1 MKLKIKE
8 KKTKFYQNKNF
19 YLLLMVLAT
28 LLMSVGYSTVNSVS
42 FDLNGEASIK
52 SSPGIYV
59 YNAQI
64 AQGTNGTNPNDS
76 RITMLYN
83 DVMKSVVV
91 LGDNTNST
99 LTLNVTIYNTLS
111 YDTIFTGI
119 THSENFYSNNNI
131 TYDVNGI
138 TVGTILPA
146 NSSTSFT
153 MVFRYDGNDVS
164 NNTLVSYLK
173 FNFEKFYTI
182 TYNNIN
188 TTNKNYPTYILE
200 SESTKTVT
208 FTGDIPYD
216 IEVTPNGAGS
226 YNQSTHVATLTNVHQ
241 NISINRYYSITY
253 HLNGGTNPPNQ
264 PTRYLHGANE
274 AILDASKTDYVF
286 VGWYENSGFTG
297 SPIINTNGLSRNL
310 NLYAKFLTGV
320 IAITNVSLSDYSNLQ
335 NPVNPSFTND
345 SVSFDL
351 NFSVLNNSSL
361 DDDYYAEYDV
371 TITNDTLEDYSFA
384 SSIFTPSV
392 ATSTNTDMDVEYI
405 IDGIEAGDIIPS
417 EDSAT
422 FKIRI
427 VMYPKAT
434 GNYNVTGGTD
444 IVVEED
450 GTQTGNLNASI
461 PKNSQIDLRGS
472 TVRDKVTVTVVNDY
486 DESKTFTFTI
496 SNSNFK
502 LVNSNGTAIGN
513 FTISASTTD
522 TYDIY
527 IERKS
532 GVTFATTQQSVNMV
546 FSTGSGN
553 ASLGNVKILVDQDTT
568 LLDDDA
574 PIISNV
580 TVNVSNTSGNATISW
595 NATDVSSIDY
605 FLIDAYDTSDQ
616 LAYSYQTS
624 NATTSYTATG
634 IAEGTYYFKVYGVD
648 SKGNNGK
655 VQATSCSTS
664 ASGPC
669 ARSANTLCKWVF
681 DVTYSLGN
689 NVTKRSGNNT
699 VNRGATLTASFS
711 ASGLGASLNNPT
723 ITMGGNQ
730 LSSSDYTWSSG
741 NLSIPNVTGDLV
753 INITASC
760 LIEGTKVLLAN
771 GKYKNVEDITY
782 NDLLYVWNYETGSL
796 VKEYPIWIEKK
807 NATKFYQKTTFSDGT
822 ILKTLGYHG
831 VFSPTYNEFISVDDI
846 ERFKI
851 GTKITKVEKGKLKEV
866 TVKKI
871 EFINEKVNYYHV
883 VSSRYYNIIAND
895 ILTTDGTVILSNLYG
910 FSKNITWN
918 KKIRNSIIK
927 DKNNL
932 YSYDDFSD
940 IMPYYMFDGLRA
952 EEGKYLSKYG
962 LTKEMFKYYL
972 INNQLNENML
982 LSVPTNSNGKRM
994 WMVTTDYD
1002 NVKNINKYLH
1012 EEGSYYRLP
1021 NIFGV
1026 KSWYSTSE
1034 DKYYAP
1040 NELVRVNHSL
1050 HFMPI
1055 K

>member
-1 MKLKIKE
+1 MKSKR
-8 KKTKFYQNKNF
+8 KTKFYQNRNF
-19 YLLLMVLAT
+19 YLVLMVLAI
-28 LLMSVGYSTVNSVS
+28 LFMSIGYSTVNSVTV
-42 FDLNGEASIK
+42 DLSGEAKIK

-64 AQGTNGTNPNDS
+64 GQGTNGKNPNDS

-91 LGDNTNST
+91 LGDNTTAT
-99 LTLNVTIYNTLS
+99 LTMTITIYNTLS

-119 THSENFYSNNNI
+119 TYSENFYSNNNI

-138 TVGTILPA
+138 SVGTILPA
-146 NSSTSFT
+146 NSNTSFT
-153 MVFRYDGNDVS
+153 MVFRYTGNDIS
-164 NNTLVSYLK
+164 NNTLASYLK

-182 TYNNIN
+182 TYQNIN

-200 SESTKTVT
+200 SESSKTVT

-216 IEVTPNGAGS
+216 VEVTPSGAGS
-226 YNQSTHVATLTNVHQ
+226 YNLSTHVLTLTNVHQ
-241 NISINRYYSITY
+241 NISINRFYSITY
-253 HLNGGTNPPNQ
+253 NLNGGTNAQNN
-264 PTRYLHGANE
+264 PTKYLHGANVS
-274 AILDASKTDYVF
+274 ILDASKTDYVF
-286 VGWYENSGFTG
+286 AGWYENSGYTG
-297 SPIINTNGLSRNL
+297 SAVVNTNGLNRNL
-310 NLYAKFLTGV
+310 TLYAKFLSGV
-320 IAITNVSLSDYSNLQ
+320 VAITSVTLSDYSNLQ
-335 NPVNPSFTND
+335 NPVTPTFTDD

-351 NFSVLNNSSL
+351 NFNVQSNSNL

-371 TITNDTLEDYSFA
+371 TITNDTLEDYVFA
-384 SSIFTPSV
+384 SSVFTPSV

-450 GTQTGNLNASI
+450 GTQTGNLTASI
-461 PKNSQIDLRGS
+461 PRNSQIDLRGS

-502 LVNSNGTAIGN
+502 LVDSNGTAIGN

-568 LLDDDA
+568 LLDDEA
-574 PIISNV
+574 PIISGV
-580 TVNVSNTSGNATISW
+580 SVSVSNTNGNATISW
-595 NATDVSSIDY
+595 SATDVSSIDY

-624 NATTSYTATG
+624 NDNTSYTATG

-648 SKGNNGK
+648 TKGNNGK
-655 VQATSCSTS
+655 LQATTCSTS
-664 ASGPC
+664 ASGYC
-669 ARSANTLCKWVF
+669 SRSSDTLCKWVF
-681 DVTYSLGN
+681 SVTYSLGN
-689 NVTKRSGNNT
+689 NVTKRSGNDT
-699 VNRGATLTASFS
+699 VNRGNTLSASFS
-711 ASGLGASLNNPT
+711 ASGLGASLNTPT

-730 LSSSDYTWSSG
+730 LSSSSYTWSSG
-741 NLSIPNVTGDLV
+741 NLSVPNVTGDLV
-753 INITASC
+753 INVTASC

-771 GKYKNVEDITY
+771 GKYKKIEDVTY
-782 NDLLYVWNYETGSL
+782 NDLLYVWNYETGSM

-807 NATKFYQKTTFSDGT
+807 NSTSFYQKTTFSDGT
-822 ILKTLGYHG
+822 VLKTLGYHG
-831 VFSPTYNEFISVDDI
+831 VFSPTYNEFISVDDV
-846 ERFKI
+846 ERFKV
-851 GTKITKVEKGKLKEV
+851 GTKITKVEKEKLKEV
-866 TVKKI
+866 TIKKI
-871 EFINEKVNYYHV
+871 EFVNEKVNYYHV

-910 FSKNITWN
+910 FGKNITWN
-918 KKIRNSIIK
+918 NNVRNSIMS

-932 YSYDDFSD
+932 YSYNEFSD
-940 IMPYYMFDGLRA
+940 IMPYYMFKALRV
-952 EEGKYLSKYG
+952 EEGKFLSKYG
-962 LTKEMFKYYL
+962 LTKELFRYYL
-972 INNQLNENML
+972 INNQLNEDML
-982 LSVPTNSNGKRM
+982 LDVPTNSNGKRI

-1002 NVKNINKYLH
+1002 NVKNINNYLY

-1021 NIFGV
+1021 NLFGV
-1026 KSWYSTSE
+1026 KAWYSTSE
-1034 DKYYAP
+1034 NKYYTP

-1055 K
+1055 KY